1 MKDHQLS
8 IFDLP
13 EPEEGEKHMDVASRA
28 AARSEARREAT
39 ERDTWAEWDMED
51 TEAGERDRILKSIRQ
66 RSRELTTHAYEV
78 AARISR
84 ERGMVTSTEVL
95 AVLRLDPEWRDAVAE
110 KDARFMGVVF
120 RRTCWTRVG
129 FDQSGSHGRMVSIW
143 RLKPEFQ
150 GV

>member
-13 EPEEGEKHMDVASRA
+13 DPEDGEKQMDVASRA
-28 AARSEARREAT
+28 EARSKARRKADEI
-39 ERDTWAEWDMED
+39 DTWAEWDLED
-51 TEAGERDRILKSIRQ
+51 TEAGERDRILKSIRK
-66 RSRELTTHAYEV
+66 RSRELTNHAFEV

-95 AVLRLDPEWRDAVAE
+95 LVLRLDPEWRDIVAE

-120 RRTCWTRVG
+120 RRNCWTRMG

-143 RLKPEFQ
+143 RLKAEHQ

>member
-28 AARSEARREAT
+28 AARSEARSAAD